1 VNRIS
6 SFVLVVLSPLACAV
20 SCKSTA
26 RLEERRIPVHVA
38 IIPISGPTIGSVA
51 AGEFEGEPTEMRLD
65 LDCDEISAAVGAAL
79 GEYCFARAT
88 LLGPAPEE
96 GSDRVDAFERERAWL
111 EAARASG
118 ADWVL
123 ELSLRYDREV
133 YRRITSTFWLNY
145 PLFLF
150 AGPSNWF
157 IPDNAYLADV
167 ELSARIYDLH
177 AIEAGGGGL
186 GDPSAEV
193 ISVSSRFTGTELTF
207 TERAT
212 GPLDY
217 ALAILVPSGHLAR
230 ESRDT
235 AQAVHEDIVSDL
247 RVQIVQ
253 SLQSRRDD
261 LVRME
266 RIAPIYVVP
275 ETLRIDRLSDHLRV
289 HGSIILRRNNLV
301 SRVRAIHLEAGAER
315 VTLHPLES
323 DAGSTGST
331 DYPFDV
337 SVPLGEDAL
346 YLRLECEAGTRD
358 KFIRSY
364 TFRIPSEARS
374 PL

>member
-1 VNRIS
+1 
-6 SFVLVVLSPLACAV
+6 
-20 SCKSTA
+20 
-26 RLEERRIPVHVA
+26 
-38 IIPISGPTIGSVA
+38 
-51 AGEFEGEPTEMRLD
+51 
-65 LDCDEISAAVGAAL
+65 
-79 GEYCFARAT
+79 
-88 LLGPAPEE
+88 
-96 GSDRVDAFERERAWL
+96 
-111 EAARASG
+111 
-118 ADWVL
+118 
-123 ELSLRYDREV
+123 
-133 YRRITSTFWLNY
+133 
-145 PLFLF
+145 
-150 AGPSNWF
+150 
-157 IPDNAYLADV
+157 
-167 ELSARIYDLH
+167 
-177 AIEAGGGGL
+177 
-186 GDPSAEV
+186 
-193 ISVSSRFTGTELTF
+193 
-207 TERAT
+207 
-212 GPLDY
+212 
-217 ALAILVPSGHLAR
+217 
-230 ESRDT
+230 
-235 AQAVHEDIVSDL
+235 
-247 RVQIVQ
+247 VQIVQ